1 MNDRR
6 THEPG
11 EDLHDL
17 AAPYA
22 LDALDDVER
31 ERFEE
36 HLSACAA
43 CRAEVAELHE
53 AAVALSE
60 GIEVAPPADLRRRVL
75 EQVATEA
82 GGTGARVGDD
92 SVDAPVEDAEP
103 STTSGPARLRRHPRR
118 TWWLAAAATVVVGAG
133 AWGAVELLGPQD
145 PATQIVQAQ
154 DAREYDA
161 TTPDGN
167 LTVVASAAEDAAVLR
182 LPAELDAPPGGQAYQ
197 AWYVG
202 SDGSARSAGVLGP
215 DDLEDGETVL
225 EGALTGA
232 VAVAVTVEPE
242 GGSQQPTSEPFVV
255 VPLG

>member
-6 THEPG
+6 PHEPA
-11 EDLHDL
+11 EELHDL

-31 ERFEE
+31 QRFEE
-36 HLSACAA
+36 HLSACTA

-60 GIEVAPPADLRRRVL
+60 GMEVAPPADLRRRVL
-75 EQVATEA
+75 ERVATEA
-82 GGTGARVGDD
+82 VGTGGRVGDD
-92 SVDAPVEDAEP
+92 SIDGPVEDGEP
-103 STTSGPARLRRHPRR
+103 GTSTGPARLGRPRR
-118 TWWLAAAATVVVGAG
+118 TWWLAAAAAVVVGAG
-133 AWGAVELLGPQD
+133 AWGAVELLGAQD

-154 DAREYDA
+154 DAREYEA

-167 LTVVASAAEDAAVLR
+167 LTVVASAEQDAAVLR
-182 LPAELDAPPGGQAYQ
+182 LPAGLGGPPQGQAYQ

-202 SDGSARSAGVLGP
+202 ADGTARSAGVLGQEA
-215 DDLEDGETVL
+215 LEDGETLL

-232 VAVAVTVEPE
+232 AAVALTIEPA
-242 GGSQQPTSEPFVV
+242 GGSPQPTDEPFAV